1 MTLRLQPVQVA
12 TGSDEDGMLI
22 FDGHRLVA
30 VLVRLSGVHEDLGVA
45 GQWFLETGYG
55 PLDVRDNPT
64 FADLVAAEAWVK
76 QRLAERA

>member
-1 MTLRLQPVQVA
+1 
-12 TGSDEDGMLI
+12 
-22 FDGHRLVA
+22 
-30 VLVRLSGVHEDLGVA
+30 VRLSGVHEDLGVA